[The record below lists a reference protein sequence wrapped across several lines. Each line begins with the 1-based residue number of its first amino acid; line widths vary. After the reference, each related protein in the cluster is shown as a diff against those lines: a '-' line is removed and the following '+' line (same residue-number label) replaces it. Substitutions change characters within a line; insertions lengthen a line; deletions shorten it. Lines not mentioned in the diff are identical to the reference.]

1 MSEIKKIDLYS
12 GCIVKLH
19 KQLKEEDK
27 VRSQLKAEKR
37 GEKPNTSPIVAID
50 LSNVVSVQEDYRTG
64 GTLLTDKKAAI
75 AVIEPF
81 DDVFEVWVYYKK
93 SMQK

>member
-1 MSEIKKIDLYS
+1 MDEKKAIELYG

-27 VRSQLKAEKR
+27 VRSKIKAERR

-50 LSNVVSVQEDYRTG
+50 LSTVVSVQEDYRTG

-81 DDVFEVWVYYKK
+81 EDVFEVWVEYKN
-93 SMQK
+93 SLRN